1 MLQHKHHRFVDKLV
15 HTCFPIQ
22 GNPQLGLF
30 MFDIAERNTHRE
42 RECECIHWW
51 VCVCVCDTQVS
62 RHIGIF
68 PFIVSCKPTRG
79 FETSSLSGSLPSH
92 SVSLSLYNGCTSY
105 TCFGRVKYMRPAPAP
120 APEPYIVGILE
131 CYIA

>member
-30 MFDIAERNTHRE
+30 MFDITERNTHRE
-42 RECECIHWW
+42 RMRMHPLVGVRVY

-68 PFIVSCKPTRG
+68 PFIVSCKPTRD
-79 FETSSLSGSLPSH
+79 FETSSLSESLPSH
-92 SVSLSLYNGCTSY
+92 SVSLSFVQWCISY
-105 TCFGRVKYMRPAPAP
+105 TCFGRVEYMRPAS
-120 APEPYIVGILE
+120 EPYIVGILE